1 MLDFAL
7 IDNDL
12 AIDDAGDF
20 ILINNTFAIQQ
31 MILCALNLFIGEY
44 EYNNK
49 LGISWVI
56 AMEAGYVQ
64 VPLILYQ
71 IKTTINNLNVY
82 ITQPELQIIEIS
94 NIQSNLNK
102 NRELSISLIVTLR
115 SGINLEINTNV

>member
-12 AIDDAGDF
+12 AVDDAGNF
-20 ILINNTFAIQQ
+20 ILINDVDVIQQ
-31 MILCALNLFIGEY
+31 MILCALKLFIGEY

-71 IKTTINNLNVY
+71 IKTTINNLNDY
-82 ITQPELQIIEIS
+82 IAQPELQIIKIS